1 MADTTNAQKYK
12 GYDLDRNSSHRR
24 RKNQPWFW
32 KVLGISLLLTIIILA
47 GVVFGVLHKTH
58 KNAKHMEEINAAN
71 NIEALLKDHKNV
83 TITTSYSHLAE
94 GSDYTTTRQVRK
106 DKKGNYFSYFKKEG
120 TDADYKEVIAKN
132 YTVITI
138 SMYSIMD

>member
-1 MADTTNAQKYK
+1 MVLESFRLKLIT
-12 GYDLDRNSSHRR
+12 YDHYSCRCC
-24 RKNQPWFW
+24 FC
-32 KVLGISLLLTIIILA
+32 
-47 GVVFGVLHKTH
+47 VLHKTH

-120 TDADYKEVIAKN
+120 N
-132 YTVITI
+132 RCRL
-138 SMYSIMD
+138 

>member
-1 MADTTNAQKYK
+1 MAFDDFFLVRASEHIKVYFLNSFLPGKIQQEYIKLERRTFLFMADTTNAQKYK

-47 GVVFGVLHKTH
+47 GVVFGMLHKTH

-71 NIEALLKDHKNV
+71 NIEVFIK
-83 TITTSYSHLAE
+83 
-94 GSDYTTTRQVRK
+94 RP
-106 DKKGNYFSYFKKEG
+106 
-120 TDADYKEVIAKN
+120 
-132 YTVITI
+132 
-138 SMYSIMD
+138 

>member
-47 GVVFGVLHKTH
+47 GVVFGLLHRTH
-58 KNAKHMEEINAAN
+58 KNAKHMEEINSAN
-71 NIEALLKDHKNV
+71 TVEALLKEHKLV
-83 TITTSYSHLAE
+83 TITASYSHLAE
-94 GSDYTTTRQVRK
+94 GSDYLSPK
-106 DKKGNYFSYFKKEG
+106 
-120 TDADYKEVIAKN
+120 
-132 YTVITI
+132 
-138 SMYSIMD
+138 